1 MTRTVITLKARWCG
15 DPPQPGELM
24 AAPAG
29 SPIYRISSVVTL
41 RQAGETPG
49 AHRYRLT
56 CTRLALAEVPQGAEI
71 HPWRCDRRVRRPY
84 RAPAVVRVPRM
95 DSEPLKRSV
104 SVSRNAHVPDHAAGD
119 FGPALR
125 RRDIKDHKGRLLRE
139 SDVEVS
145 DDREGDPRYPNRRVR
160 RARRVDSIDLLVRDG
175 SIDDQ
180 QQRAAN
186 DLRKHLEHI
195 TPSMGSGGEIGMG
208 RVAAWLCQ
216 PITAHHLDAVEKVR
230 KASAALGEKLW
241 HPVLWV
247 CLGGSVRGYAAQ
259 WHVGT
264 HRATDLVKDGLARLG
279 DHFYGRTA

>member
-1 MTRTVITLKARWCG
+1 
-15 DPPQPGELM
+15 M

-56 CTRLALAEVPQGAEI
+56 CTRLASAEVPQGAQI
-71 HPWRCDRRVRRPY
+71 HPWRCGRRPHRT
-84 RAPAVVRVPRM
+84 RAESVAVVVREPRM
-95 DSEPLKRSV
+95 DNANNSIGHQSYSKGAHSA
-104 SVSRNAHVPDHAAGD
+104 RNAHVPDHTGGD
-119 FGPALR
+119 FGPAIR
-125 RRDIKDHKGRLLRE
+125 RRAMRDHRGRFLRE
-139 SDVEVS
+139 ADVEVS

-175 SIDDQ
+175 AIDDQ

-186 DLRKHLEHI
+186 DLRRHLESV
-195 TPSMGSGGEIGMG
+195 TPSIGGGGEIGMG

-216 PITAHHLDAVEKVR
+216 PITERHLRAVQEVR
-230 KASAALGEKLW
+230 KASAALGDKLW

-259 WHVGT
+259 WRVGT
-264 HRATDLVKDGLARLG
+264 HKATDMVKDGLTRLG
-279 DHFYGRTA
+279 DHFYGRPA

>member
-15 DPPQPGELM
+15 NPPQLGELM

-56 CTRLALAEVPQGAEI
+56 CTRLAPAEVPQGVEI
-71 HPWRCDRRVRRPY
+71 HPWRCDRRPP
-84 RAPAVVRVPRM
+84 RACTVSVVVRELRM
-95 DSEPLKRSV
+95 DLEPVKRPV
-104 SVSRNAHVPDHAAGD
+104 SVSRNSHVPDHVVGD
-119 FGPALR
+119 FGPSLR
-125 RRDIKDHKGRLLRE
+125 RRDMKDHKGRLLRE
-139 SDVEVS
+139 ADVEVS
-145 DDREGDPRYPNRRVR
+145 DAREGDPRYPNRRVR
-160 RARRVDSIDLLVRDG
+160 RARRVDSIDLLARDG
-175 SIDDQ
+175 AITDNQ
-180 QQRAAN
+180 KLAAD
-186 DLRKHLEHI
+186 DLRKYLEHVA
-195 TPSMGSGGEIGMG
+195 PSFSGGGEIGMG

-216 PITAHHLDAVEKVR
+216 PITLRHLHAAQEVR

-264 HRATDLVKDGLARLG
+264 HRATDLVKDGLARLV